1 MAEQEGDSVILEQV
15 KSVTSLVNLNRNIVE
30 NLRESLGKNNLA
42 AQLLLD
48 HVVSLDEKVKAQ
60 EVRIAIMNRDLNEL
74 GAELNDVLGEYSELQ
89 TEFDLQSQGLSK
101 YKDQVKNLES
111 ELTSKEEELMIRE
124 QKLNTAFYFFG
135 SKKELQ
141 AMNIIKKANLV
152 TFELNEDIN
161 LSQLNKAD
169 LRDFNDLTI
178 PTKAIKIISDHPSA
192 SYQIS
197 GSGNSSTIKIAN
209 PGSFWSITKTLI
221 IQTD

>member
-1 MAEQEGDSVILEQV
+1 M

-124 QKLNTAFYFFG
+124 QKLNTAFHFFG

-169 LRDFNDLTI
+169 
-178 PTKAIKIISDHPSA
+178 
-192 SYQIS
+192 
-197 GSGNSSTIKIAN
+197 
-209 PGSFWSITKTLI
+209 
-221 IQTD
+221 